1 MLSET
6 DLPHLSSHF
15 QLWIQQDSDSNLL
28 SCNHP
33 SKKPNFHQIQTQRS
47 TKLTPHQR
55 DRSHLVV
62 KHRWFSC
69 RRGRDEMLVDH
80 SHDIMTDAG
89 KLRFDFAP
97 VLLDPLH
104 VMLISLRFLLLFD
117 RREDSPRCSPRA
129 DHVLVSD
136 REQVPLLDRQFH
148 VQLRNFLHGIDHL
161 CKAKHQKRK
170 KNTLKTLKTLT
181 VTRIGEWNR

>member
-1 MLSET
+1 
-6 DLPHLSSHF
+6 
-15 QLWIQQDSDSNLL
+15 
-28 SCNHP
+28 
-33 SKKPNFHQIQTQRS
+33 
-47 TKLTPHQR
+47 
-55 DRSHLVV
+55 
-62 KHRWFSC
+62 
-69 RRGRDEMLVDH
+69 MLVDH

-117 RREDSPRCSPRA
+117 RRENSPRCSPRA

-148 VQLRNFLHGIDHL
+148 VQLRDFLHGIDHL

-170 KNTLKTLKTLT
+170 KKYTQNLKNP
-181 VTRIGEWNR
+181 NRNEDRRVKSVERKRERNPNRRSALPALRASRRRRRSRVH